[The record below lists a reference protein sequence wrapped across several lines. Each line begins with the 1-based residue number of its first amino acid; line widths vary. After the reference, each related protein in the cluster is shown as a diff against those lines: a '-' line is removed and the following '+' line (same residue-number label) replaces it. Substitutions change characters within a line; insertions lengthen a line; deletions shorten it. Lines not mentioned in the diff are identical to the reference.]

1 MTRRNRQFLTRWN
14 PEGSNRGVRKSHH
27 QRSDQE
33 LAQRSRKEQQ
43 RTTSTTIKTCTGKT
57 GIPPHV
63 AVMHQIR
70 SMGEALECLVVIQGH
85 LADEVDAR
93 MNETLDARA
102 IGGGGQSE
110 A

>member
-1 MTRRNRQFLTRWN
+1 M
-14 PEGSNRGVRKSHH
+14 
-27 QRSDQE
+27 
-33 LAQRSRKEQQ
+33 A
-43 RTTSTTIKTCTGKT
+43 
-57 GIPPHV
+57 
-63 AVMHQIR
+63 
-70 SMGEALECLVVIQGH
+70 EALERCAVIQGH